1 MKISLKIRTTILMIF
16 SVIIL
21 IIIATNLVLQ
31 FDSSN
36 KLAIKATKEQFSQLS
51 AKVNDELY
59 HFNIK
64 HENFLTL
71 ISTLDGIDEIYVKN
85 KTTKL
90 LFFIT
95 EHLKMSDSIFSI
107 YLQQE
112 NNDVYKVINLHSKH
126 NIKLEV
132 NARWM
137 VIKIIDDIRY
147 EEYLDKYLNI
157 IHTKKIVNSNN
168 LYKNKLAKTNKI
180 FKTKPYILKDVSSKG
195 VTYSKK
201 QNTTVINIDVSIGG
215 LRNILNRQALV
226 DGSELFIFD
235 ADGNIIIYNQIG
247 KDTKKLRKT
256 VHDYYFKLFYNLNK
270 TQNDVV
276 NFEKKIYFKYSSL
289 LNSKY
294 NYEEYLGIVS
304 PYGDVMK
311 QYTEMIYKSIFLSIL
326 VFLFVA
332 IPLVLFSVRLI
343 VKPMI
348 RIENENKKILLGKF
362 EEVEKIDSFIVEID
376 SLSSSLFTM
385 SKSIKTY
392 IKSQTDLLDSFV
404 HLMASTIDAKSK
416 YTGNH
421 CERVPMLS
429 LMIADAANK
438 SNEGIFKDFSINTPE
453 EKRELSIASWLHDCG
468 KVVTPE
474 YVVDKATKLET
485 IYNRIHEIRTR
496 FEVIHRDLTIE
507 SLNKIL
513 NGQDKDEVQTWLEV
527 EHQKLIE
534 DFKVIANANIG
545 QENMSDDI
553 IEKIKIISAKTWVR
567 NFDDTLGLAVEE
579 KARISNEN
587 STTPMR
593 EDLLSNK
600 IRHIIPRVHF
610 DLEEYQKMQFKTKVP
625 EHLYNLG
632 EVYNLSTKSGTL
644 SYEERFKIQEHVH
657 MTISMLEKLPFPDN
671 LKNVP
676 LYAGAH
682 HETLIGTGYPRELSK
697 KDMPIASRI
706 MAIADVFEA
715 LTASDRPYKEAKT
728 LSNSI
733 DILNNMVQKE
743 HLDAD
748 IFRLFLSS
756 GIYKEYADKFLDDKQ
771 IDEVNIEQYLK

>member
-1 MKISLKIRTTILMIF
+1 MKITLKIRTTILMIF
-16 SVIIL
+16 SIIIL
-21 IIIATNLVLQ
+21 IIISTNLLLQ
-31 FDSSN
+31 LDSSN
-36 KLAIKATKEQFSQLS
+36 KLAIKATKEQFKQLS
-51 AKVNDELY
+51 SKINDELY
-59 HFNIK
+59 NFNRK
-64 HENFLTL
+64 HENFLNL
-71 ISTLDGIDEIYVKN
+71 MSTLEGIDEIY
-85 KTTKL
+85 TQDTKSK
-90 LFFIT
+90 LFPFII
-95 EHLKMSDSIFSI
+95 EHMSMSSSIFSI
-107 YLQQE
+107 YLQQD
-112 NNDVYKVINLHSKH
+112 NNSVYKVINLKSQH
-126 NIKLEV
+126 KLKTPP

-137 VIKIIDDIRY
+137 IVKIINNIRY
-147 EEYLDKYLNI
+147 EEFLDKNLNKI
-157 IHTKKIVNSNN
+157 DTKQINNSNN
-168 LYKNKLAKTNKI
+168 KYEIRLSKTSNI
-180 FKTKPYILKDVSSKG
+180 FKSKPYILKDVKANG

-201 QNTTVINIDVSIGG
+201 KGSTVLNLDVSLGG

-226 DGSELFIFD
+226 EGSELFLFD

-247 KDTKKLRKT
+247 KKTKKLRKT

-270 TQNDVV
+270 THNDVV
-276 NFEKKIYFKYSSL
+276 DFEKKIYFKYSSL
-289 LNSKY
+289 LDSKY

-311 QYTEMIYKSIFLSIL
+311 QYNEMIYKSIILSII

-343 VKPMI
+343 VKPMLK
-348 RIENENKKILLGKF
+348 IENENKKILLGKF
-362 EEVEKIDSFIVEID
+362 EDVQKVDSFILEID

-429 LMIADAANK
+429 LMIANEANK
-438 SNEGIFKDFSINTPE
+438 SNDGIFKDFSIDSQD

-468 KVVTPE
+468 KVITPE

-496 FEVIHRDLTIE
+496 FEVIHRDLTIQ

-513 NGQDKDEVQTWLEV
+513 DGQDKDEVESWLKK
-527 EHQKLIE
+527 EHKQLIKE
-534 DFKVIANANIG
+534 FEIIANANIG
-545 QENMSDDI
+545 QENMSDEI
-553 IEKIKIISAKTWVR
+553 VQKIKDISKRTWIR
-567 NFDDTLGLAVEE
+567 NFDDKIGLAVEE
-579 KARISNEN
+579 KNRILNEN
-587 STTPMR
+587 SLTPMC
-593 EDLLSNK
+593 ENLLSNK

-610 DLEEYQKMQFKTKVP
+610 DYEEYEKMGFKTKVP

-632 EVYNLSTKSGTL
+632 EVYNLSTKAGTL

-682 HETLIGTGYPRELSK
+682 HETLIGTGYPRKLTK

-733 DILNNMVQKE
+733 EILHNMVKKE

-756 GIYKEYADKFLDDKQ
+756 GVYKEFANKFLHTNQ
-771 IDEVNIEQYLK
+771 INDVNIEKYLD